1 MAKGTI
7 TGDVVSNRTL
17 NRTLLE
23 RHMLLRRTRMPSF
36 EAIEY
41 LLGLQGQEQ
50 LPPYLALWSRLEDFD
65 PQELSQLLADRR
77 AVRGTVMRGTVH
89 FLSVRDFQVLR
100 PLMQPVL
107 ERMLKGGPWMRGLQ
121 GVDMAALAA
130 AGRAILEEQPL
141 TTKALGEALQPLWPD
156 NDGRSLAYAVPTL
169 TPLVHLP
176 PRGLWRGVG
185 QTTLT
190 TSSAW
195 LGEPVDASP
204 SIDEIM
210 LRYLRVFGPASVMDA
225 QAWCGLTRLKEV
237 FERLRPRLRTYRDEN
252 GRELF
257 DLTESTLADPD
268 LPAPVRFMPV
278 YDNLMLAHADRTRF
292 VEDVLRKRMVAANGF
307 FATFMVDGYVRGRW
321 QIEREKKRAT
331 LVVWPFRDPL
341 SKPEMAAVEEEGRSM
356 LDFVAEEEERDFR
369 FLDPEI

>member
-1 MAKGTI
+1 M
-7 TGDVVSNRTL
+7 
-17 NRTLLE
+17 
-23 RHMLLRRTRMPSF
+23 
-36 EAIEY
+36 
-41 LLGLQGQEQ
+41 
-50 LPPYLALWSRLEDFD
+50 
-65 PQELSQLLADRR
+65 
-77 AVRGTVMRGTVH
+77 
-89 FLSVRDFQVLR
+89 
-100 PLMQPVL
+100 
-107 ERMLKGGPWMRGLQ
+107 
-121 GVDMAALAA
+121 
-130 AGRAILEEQPL
+130 
-141 TTKALGEALQPLWPD
+141 
-156 NDGRSLAYAVPTL
+156 
-169 TPLVHLP
+169 
-176 PRGLWRGVG
+176 
-185 QTTLT
+185 
-190 TSSAW
+190 
-195 LGEPVDASP
+195 GEPVDASP